1 MHFDVQIGS
10 SIIYYSSIES
20 SSIVSFTA
28 ALACFQVLEALNG
41 NELLGKQLFQ
51 VNFLTT
57 LSGEA
62 LVTMIYHKKLDDAW
76 TEQARALKERSV
88 STYHRQWGGV
98 HKWYHRQWGGVH
110 DWYRSAP
117 VVLYCE
123 HQLSLRGC
131 LHRWFVFEYC

>member
-1 MHFDVQIGS
+1 M
-10 SIIYYSSIES
+10 
-20 SSIVSFTA
+20 
-28 ALACFQVLEALNG
+28 LEALNG

-88 STYHRQWGGV
+88 RHHDWHHRQWSGV
-98 HKWYHRQWGGVH
+98 HEWYHRQWGRV
-110 DWYRSAP
+110 P
-117 VVLYCE
+117 
-123 HQLSLRGC
+123 
-131 LHRWFVFEYC
+131 